1 MEQFIDYIEKNLPD
15 SSKNELLFKFK
26 RELLEEMNERYTEV
40 LRRGISNQKVITDLV
55 ISEHPDVEQEYKE
68 FYKSETKVAKSKRN
82 ALMNLIGSVAYI
94 LGIII
99 LFLALSFITHHWGQT
114 WLIIVDGIL
123 LWVTYLLSLGVKKIS
138 SMRRIFHIIAR
149 VFLAIDVM
157 VISVAVFLF
166 TLVMTDFSK
175 SWVIVIAGL
184 ALMFV
189 CDGIYINVTGK
200 KLKLINHLIYIPV
213 ISVMLYIILSA
224 LGVLAW
230 NTGWLLII
238 CSLFLDVVIMY
249 ISIGRNKK
257 IKHEVIDS
265 WKEN

>member
-1 MEQFIDYIEKNLPD
+1 MEQFIKYIESNLPD
-15 SSKNELLFKFK
+15 SGKNELLFKFK
-26 RELLEEMNERYTEV
+26 RKLLDEMNERYSEV
-40 LRRGISNQKVITDLV
+40 LQRGISNQKVITDLI
-55 ISEHPDVEQEYKE
+55 ISEHPDIEQEYKE
-68 FYKSETKVAKSKRN
+68 FYKSKTAVAKAKRN
-82 ALMNLIGSVAYI
+82 ALLNLIGSVAYI
-94 LGIII
+94 FGIII
-99 LFLALSFITHHWGQT
+99 LFLAVSFITHHWGQT
-114 WLIIVDGIL
+114 WLIVVDGIL

-149 VFLAIDVM
+149 AFLAMDVM
-157 VISVAVFLF
+157 VMSVAVFLF

-175 SWVIVIAGL
+175 SWIIVIAGV

-200 KLKLINHLIYIPV
+200 KLKLINHLVYIPV
-213 ISVMLYIILSA
+213 VSVMLYIILSA

-230 NTGWLLII
+230 SSGWLLII
-238 CSLFLDVVIMY
+238 LSLILDVVITYM
-249 ISIGRNKK
+249 SFAENKK